1 MSKLWYLV
9 AIMFGVHE
17 DGKVD
22 VFIFREP
29 KNFPGFFSSNSCQDY
44 VRANVRSILKEI
56 SESYE
61 GRPLQQIL
69 CVPQKDVERFLK
81 QNAL

>member
-29 KNFPGFFSSNSCQDY
+29 KNSPGFFSSNSRQDY
-44 VRANVRSILKEI
+44 LRANVLSILKEL
-56 SESYE
+56 SENYG

-69 CVPQKDVERFLK
+69 CVTQKDVERLLE
-81 QNAL
+81 QNGL